1 MRCSHGKRLYAQL
14 LSLASVAHGLTV
26 QPLTVSHHH
35 EQRRLVRQ
43 QVRVAGATGPTA
55 AVAATA
61 VGGTFVRVYR
71 AGKQCFQSAAV
82 VGGGAEPHW
91 DESAFV
97 PVGGYGDALRQPI
110 RVELCVRGS
119 AGGEEAVAF
128 GEVSIET
135 LGFGE
140 CREVSCCCY
149 HRPLLSLV
157 STLMWLPALPRVVRR
172 CRLCDPLRAQ
182 VPLVYITRRAP
193 SALCVHHTACSIAL
207 CEHHMACSECSFQL
221 AMIGCVHL
229 RPQVNLSLEALVAGH
244 PAPLPGQPP
253 ASLQM
258 FLELGRRG
266 IPPAW
271 KPAPVGGT
279 TQEESVRRELTSRY
293 ITPLTRRLAH
303 TCVGCHA
310 WPHLGVSWRSLA
322 WPHVGVS

>member
-1 MRCSHGKRLYAQL
+1 VVRQCKNIRGRGSVPCCLALCAPRSCGAFGQLRCSHGKRLYAQL

-26 QPLTVSHHH
+26 QPLAVSHHH

-140 CREVSCCCY
+140 CREVSCCCC

-172 CRLCDPLRAQ
+172 CRLCDPLRAR
-182 VPLVYITRRAP
+182 VPVVYITRRAP

-207 CEHHMACSECSFQL
+207 CEHHMACSKCSFQL
-221 AMIGCVHL
+221 AMTL
-229 RPQVNLSLEALVAGH
+229 RTS
-244 PAPLPGQPP
+244 PP
-253 ASLQM
+253 AG
-258 FLELGRRG
+258 E
-266 IPPAW
+266 
-271 KPAPVGGT
+271 PVSGGT
-279 TQEESVRRELTSRY
+279 RRWPPSASSRS
-293 ITPLTRRLAH
+293 TT
-303 TCVGCHA
+303 
-310 WPHLGVSWRSLA
+310 GVA
-322 WPHVGVS
+322 ADVS

>member
-1 MRCSHGKRLYAQL
+1 
-14 LSLASVAHGLTV
+14 
-26 QPLTVSHHH
+26 VS
-35 EQRRLVRQ
+35 
-43 QVRVAGATGPTA
+43 
-55 AVAATA
+55 
-61 VGGTFVRVYR
+61 F
-71 AGKQCFQSAAV
+71 AAV
-82 VGGGAEPHW
+82 VSVIHCVLKFPLCTSQG
-91 DESAFV
+91 V
-97 PVGGYGDALRQPI
+97 LR
-110 RVELCVRGS
+110 VLC
-119 AGGEEAVAF
+119 
-128 GEVSIET
+128 
-135 LGFGE
+135 
-140 CREVSCCCY
+140 
-149 HRPLLSLV
+149 
-157 STLMWLPALPRVVRR
+157 
-172 CRLCDPLRAQ
+172 
-182 VPLVYITRRAP
+182 VYITRHAQLLFANITWRAP

-293 ITPLTRRLAH
+293 VTPLTRRLAH

-310 WPHLGVSWRSLA
+310 WPH
-322 WPHVGVS
+322 VGVS